1 MNIGEKIKELRKK
14 NDMTQEKLADFL
26 CVSYQAV
33 SKWECGLSSPDLSL
47 IVPLARLFGVTTDE
61 LLGAVLPETDTR
73 YDELEAL
80 YQETFKTGDMEKRR
94 EICETAVREYPGDMK
109 WLNYLAWDVWCV
121 AVGIPDDTEYEAQ
134 RERAIKLF
142 DTVIENT
149 QDDAVKVYA
158 IQGIVQCLC
167 GKGAKDEARRYVELF
182 PETKINPDIKEEL
195 LCQCLSGDERIR
207 AEQHRVEKMLEKFVV
222 TVMCGQLGEGAT
234 CPEADTAAE
243 AVIKAMI
250 PDGNYCY
257 FHQEMAHINV
267 RKAEA
272 AAQNGD
278 GDMAVQFLQKAMH
291 HAAEFDLIDIVN
303 PGEYAFTAPLFNK
316 LTIDTRKFC
325 RTGTS
330 TVTDDIRE
338 RCKRASFDTVRER
351 YDFKA
356 LLLG

>member
-33 SKWECGLSSPDLSL
+33 SKWECGLSSPDLAL
-47 IVPLARLFGVTTDE
+47 IVPLARLFAVTTDE

-73 YDELEAL
+73 RDELEAM
-80 YQETFKTGDMEKRR
+80 YQETFKTGDMERR
-94 EICETAVREYPGDMK
+94 LKICENAVREYPGDMK
-109 WLNYLAWDVWCV
+109 WLNYLAWDVWC
-121 AVGIPDDTEYEAQ
+121 AAADIPEGAEFEAQ

-149 QDDAVKVYA
+149 QDDEVKVYA

-182 PETKINPDIKEEL
+182 PETKTDPDIKEEL

-207 AEQHRVEKMLEKFVV
+207 AKQRRVEKMLFDFVRALLW
-222 TVMCGQLGEGAT
+222 GQLGEGFT

-250 PDGNYCY
+250 PDGNYCHY
-257 FHQEMAHINV
+257 HYDMAHINV
-267 RKAEA
+267 RKAEKA
-272 AAQNGD
+272 AKRGD
-278 GDMAVQFLQKAMH
+278 GDTAVQLLQKAMH
-291 HAAEFDLIDIVN
+291 HAAEYDIIDTVS
-303 PGEYAFTAPLFNK
+303 PGEYTFTAPLFNK
-316 LTIDTRKFC
+316 LTIDSREFAHTA
-325 RTGTS
+325 TGTLA
-330 TVTDDIRE
+330 DDIRE
-338 RCKRASFDTVRER
+338 MCKRASFDHIRSRE
-351 YDFKA
+351 DFKA
-356 LLLG
+356 LC